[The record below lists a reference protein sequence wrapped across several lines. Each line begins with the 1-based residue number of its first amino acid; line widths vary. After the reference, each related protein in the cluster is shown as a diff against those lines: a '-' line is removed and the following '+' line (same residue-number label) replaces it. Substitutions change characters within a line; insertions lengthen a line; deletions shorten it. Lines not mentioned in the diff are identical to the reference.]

1 MFNKTSLV
9 EKMGVYWMICLMSYL
24 WLAVMIACGLVVC
37 GFLIGVVML
46 FVVSFCSG
54 SWDIVL

>member
-37 GFLIGVVML
+37 GEL
-46 FVVSFCSG
+46 F
-54 SWDIVL
+54 